1 MKMKK
6 LTPLFILVLIFGA
19 CKKDA
24 VVTKPVDFT
33 STSYQALG
41 SYDASG
47 TPSYLINPPDVISTN
62 LSTFMNSIL
71 VEKSDLRKTHPELLS
86 TNAIADIA
94 MTKPADVYITFV
106 SQQTTSSNTL
116 AYYTYPSNTPP
127 ASPKDIKT
135 ITYFFPSAGLNSKLK
150 AGDKVKIGRFEVGT
164 SIGFVLLKDGW
175 NSAAKTI
182 DNNGVHFCSN
192 DVLNPEVDPNLKKH
206 AVLINYPTEG
216 KVLIGFENTDRTSD
230 LCDNDFNDI
239 VIYATFVP

>member
-19 CKKDA
+19 CKKD

-33 STSYQALG
+33 STTYQALG
-41 SYDASG
+41 SYDSSG
-47 TPSYLINPPDVISTN
+47 TPSYLISPPDAISSN
-62 LSTFMNSIL
+62 MLSFLNSIL

-94 MTKPADVYITFV
+94 MTKPADVFITFV
-106 SQQTTSSNTL
+106 FSNTTSAN
-116 AYYTYPSNTPP
+116 AFAFYTYPTNTPP

-135 ITYFFPSAGLNSKLK
+135 ITYFFPNVGKGTKLK

-164 SIGFVLLKDGW
+164 SIGFALMKSAW
-175 NSAAKTI
+175 NATTKTV
-182 DNNGVHFCSN
+182 DTQVVHFLSN

-206 AVLINYPTEG
+206 AVLINYPAEN
-216 KVLIGFENTDRTSD
+216 KVLIGFENTDRTSAD
-230 LCDNDFNDI
+230 ADHDFNDI
-239 VIYATFVP
+239 VIYATLVP